1 MNRVIIQVT
10 LKQITGRRRSIF
22 MLIFALVPVAIALL
36 YQVGNGSTPAQEF
49 TPNILRLLV
58 VAVLMPLVALVL
70 GTAALGSEIEDGTAV
85 YLLAKPI
92 PRPVIVLSKFV
103 VAAVLTAILVVA
115 ASLATALIGMEG
127 FDDTRIVLG
136 FAVAVAVGSVVYSA
150 VFILLS
156 VVTSRALIV
165 GLIYVF
171 LWEGVITNIFSGTRV
186 ASIRSYT
193 LGIADSIT
201 TVSSRYF
208 EAELSGRTA
217 IILAVVVTVGALW
230 YAGQRLKRFEIGETA

>member
-1 MNRVIIQVT
+1 MNRVIIEVT
-10 LKQITGRRRSIF
+10 LRQIAGRRRSIF
-22 MLIFALVPVAIALL
+22 MSLFALVPVAIALL
-36 YQVGNGSTPAQEF
+36 YQVGNGSAPAQEF

-92 PRPVIVLSKFV
+92 PRWVSVLSKFV
-103 VAAVLTAILVVA
+103 VTSALTALLVVA
-115 ASLATALIGMEG
+115 STTATGVIGMGG

-156 VVTSRALIV
+156 VITSRALIV

-186 ASIRSYT
+186 ASVRSYT
-193 LGIADSIT
+193 LGIADTIT
-201 TVSSRYF
+201 TVSARYF
-208 EAELSGRTA
+208 EADLSGRTA
-217 IILAVVVTVGALW
+217 IILAVAVTAIALW